1 MHDFSNKKNEKKM
14 IKFIKKILPF
24 HHKLYI
30 FISRLELQLT
40 TCYQILEFLVGYRE
54 QEQRK
59 WEK

>member
-1 MHDFSNKKNEKKM
+1 MHDFSNTKNENYNDKIYK
-14 IKFIKKILPF
+14 KKILSF

-40 TCYQILEFLVGYRE
+40 TYQTLEFLVGYRE